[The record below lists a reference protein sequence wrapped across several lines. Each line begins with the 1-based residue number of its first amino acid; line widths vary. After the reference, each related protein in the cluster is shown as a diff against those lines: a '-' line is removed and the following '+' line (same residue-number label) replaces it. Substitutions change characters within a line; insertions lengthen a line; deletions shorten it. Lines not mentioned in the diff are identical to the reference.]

1 MVEPAE
7 RQISPTVIG
16 SLDYVWSRITDRL
29 TGLTAAEYR
38 WEPVDGCW
46 SVRPAGD
53 GGWEADRPAEEPDP
67 APVTTIAWRLWHI
80 GAECLA
86 GFTARGL
93 GDWPLPVTGR
103 EWYGD
108 PAAALAATEQAWQA
122 FRAGLVNLGEDGLWQ
137 QLGPDWGPYATDTWT
152 ALALHVMDEIVHHG
166 AEIALL
172 RDLYPRLTAAQ

>member
-1 MVEPAE
+1 MPEDEHREIAPTIVGSLEYVWTRISGRLAGLTEAECLWEPA
-7 RQISPTVIG
+7 
-16 SLDYVWSRITDRL
+16 
-29 TGLTAAEYR
+29 
-38 WEPVDGCW
+38 DGCW
-46 SVRPAGD
+46 SVRPQAD
-53 GGWEADRPAEEPDP
+53 GTWLADWGDP
-67 APVTTIAWRLWHI
+67 APSPPPLTTIAWRLWHI
-80 GAECLA
+80 GSMCLA

-122 FRAGLVNLGEDGLWQ
+122 FRAGLVNLGEDGLWR

-152 ALALHVMDEIVHHG
+152 TLALHVMDEIVHHG

-172 RDLYPRLTAAQ
+172 RDLYPRLAPAQ

>member
-1 MVEPAE
+1 MAE
-7 RQISPTVIG
+7 EAQRQIAPTIIG
-16 SLDYVWSRITDRL
+16 ALDYVWSRITDRL

-53 GGWEADRPAEEPDP
+53 GRWEADRPAEEPDP
-67 APVTTIAWRLWHI
+67 PPVTTIAWRLWHI
-80 GAECLA
+80 GSQCLA

-93 GDWPLPVTGR
+93 GPWPLEVSGR
-103 EWYGD
+103 AWYGD
-108 PAAALAATEQAWQA
+108 PEAALAATEQAWQA
-122 FRAGLVNLGEDGLWQ
+122 FRAGLVKLGEDGMWQ

-172 RDLYPRLTAAQ
+172 RDLYPRLTAAE